1 MNMPPVTEE
10 TYEPGYMLKALND
23 YLTKKLGSAISKKM
37 TTEMGRSELQL
48 TTKNMGQGLNLM
60 VMTYDAE
67 FYWERFPFK
76 KFGVATLYALLGA
89 WLMDYDNRDEY
100 DLSDPEVDVTIEDES
115 NAELLITVEFREPI
129 MVVEDP
135 DGLIELSGKTYKIAP
150 YEIWVAENFEQET
163 SVKG

>member
-1 MNMPPVTEE
+1 MNMPPVTPED
-10 TYEPGYMLKALND
+10 YAPGYMLKALNEF
-23 YLTKKLGSAISKKM
+23 LARKLGAAITKKM
-37 TTEMGRSELQL
+37 TAEMGASELQL
-48 TTKNMGQGLNLM
+48 TTKNMGQGLNLL
-60 VMTYDAE
+60 VMRYDAE

-76 KFGVATLYALLGA
+76 KFGVATLYAMLGA

-100 DLSDPEVDVTIEDES
+100 DLADPEVDVTIEDEN

-150 YEIWVAENFEQET
+150 YEIWVAENFEQEV
-163 SVKG
+163 SVNA